1 MLDKF
6 SASMRE
12 MLETRFWSVRPVAFA
27 FHFFDDGFADVGGG
41 GGVSLGGDFMDSFF
55 ELGFDGYGHDQRGY
69 FVFGCFV
76 SVFHFW
82 SPFIISISLWTM
94 RGLD

>member
-1 MLDKF
+1 
-6 SASMRE
+6 
-12 MLETRFWSVRPVAFA
+12 
-27 FHFFDDGFADVGGG
+27 
-41 GGVSLGGDFMDSFF
+41 MDSFF